1 MKMNGTITD
10 VPGIKVGHAQDLEA
24 VTGCT
29 VVICEKGGVAGVD
42 QRGGAPGTRETDAI
56 RPLHLVNKIQAIL
69 LAGGSAFGLDAATG
83 VMKYLEEKGLG
94 FDTGV
99 ARVPVVPAAIL
110 FDLAIG
116 KASVRPDA
124 YMGYQACLNASER
137 PVPQG
142 CVGAGTGA
150 TAGNALGPKQSTK
163 SGIGSASLEIGGGV
177 VIGALIA
184 VNPFGDVYDPET
196 GKIIAGTRSIHKGL
210 INMGDEP
217 IFANTKSFLKTT
229 IGKTVVSFASSHNTV
244 IGVVATNARLDREE
258 TNFLAQMA
266 QDGLPLAIR
275 PAHTLF
281 DGDTLFAISTGI
293 AHVDVNII
301 GTFAVE
307 VVSRAIVNAVQNAIT
322 LAGIP
327 SSHDLLNTIV

>member
-1 MKMNGTITD
+1 
-10 VPGIKVGHAQDLEA
+10 
-24 VTGCT
+24 
-29 VVICEKGGVAGVD
+29 
-42 QRGGAPGTRETDAI
+42 
-56 RPLHLVNKIQAIL
+56 
-69 LAGGSAFGLDAATG
+69 
-83 VMKYLEEKGLG
+83 
-94 FDTGV
+94 
-99 ARVPVVPAAIL
+99 
-110 FDLAIG
+110 
-116 KASVRPDA
+116 
-124 YMGYQACLNASER
+124 
-137 PVPQG
+137 
-142 CVGAGTGA
+142 
-150 TAGNALGPKQSTK
+150 
-163 SGIGSASLEIGGGV
+163 
-177 VIGALIA
+177 
-184 VNPFGDVYDPET
+184 
-196 GKIIAGTRSIHKGL
+196 
-210 INMGDEP
+210 MGDEP

-229 IGKTVVSFASSHNTV
+229 IGKTVVSFATSHNTV